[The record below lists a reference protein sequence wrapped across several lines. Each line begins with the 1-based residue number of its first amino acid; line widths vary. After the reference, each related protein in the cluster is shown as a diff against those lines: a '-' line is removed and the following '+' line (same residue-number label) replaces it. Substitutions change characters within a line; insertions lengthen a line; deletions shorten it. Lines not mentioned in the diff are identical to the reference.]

1 MSTTTHNWRGYVIV
15 KHDTGGRRMGR
26 EVTYRVTLNDERV
39 HNACSLRSAKLWIDV
54 QLNTTDEERAQR
66 DAFAAAILNGEK

>member
-1 MSTTTHNWRGYVIV
+1 
-15 KHDTGGRRMGR
+15 MGR